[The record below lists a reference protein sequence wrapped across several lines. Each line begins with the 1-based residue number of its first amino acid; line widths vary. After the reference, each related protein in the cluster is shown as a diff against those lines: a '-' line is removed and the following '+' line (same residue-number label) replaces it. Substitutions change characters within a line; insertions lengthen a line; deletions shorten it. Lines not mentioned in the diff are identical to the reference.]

1 MTTECV
7 DIERWGKMASF
18 ASLRQNAWWDL
29 EGAFT
34 LDAPIPIMEFAGKA
48 HLTDPAWNVRKVDL
62 SEYMPE
68 WRFRVPMFAQV
79 RDNPYDGGIDV
90 LATVGKQYGQFQNE
104 ELAALAQT
112 FGTGGQYR
120 AETMGSLAGGT
131 KVFMVFVHPDD
142 IVLDP
147 NGGADHIR
155 RYVFLALSHDGTGK
169 VTGRKT
175 NTRVQ
180 CRNTWNTA
188 HAGSPADFGCKHTAT
203 IADRLAV
210 AAQLAGYVDDYD
222 VKFEADM
229 KLLYSAEMTTSEFWG
244 IVREEFPEPEIDRK
258 GSLAKWTDKTDG
270 IMSVWN
276 NGTGS
281 MPDLPFN
288 AYRALQTFGEVNQWG
303 RQLRNGNAQNA
314 LAAGAGF
321 DPVTNGYR
329 QSITDKLLAYVS

>member
-34 LDAPIPIMEFAGKA
+34 LDVPVPIMEFAGKA
-48 HLTDPAWNVRKVDL
+48 NLTNPAWDVRKVDL
-62 SEYMPE
+62 AEILPD
-68 WRFRVPMFAQV
+68 WRFRVPQYVQV
-79 RDNPYDGGIDV
+79 RTNPYDGGIDV
-90 LATVGKQYGQFQNE
+90 LATVGERYGQFQNE
-104 ELAALAQT
+104 ELAELALT
-112 FGTGGQYR
+112 FASGQYR

-131 KVFMVFVHPDD
+131 KVFMTFVHPDD
-142 IVLDP
+142 IILDP
-147 NGGADHIR
+147 NGSADRIR
-155 RYVFLALSHDGTGK
+155 RYVMLALSHDGTGK

-188 HAGSPADFGCKHTAT
+188 HAGSSADFGCKHTST
-203 IADRLAV
+203 IAERLQV
-210 AAQLAGYVDDYD
+210 AARLAGYVDDYD

-229 KLLYSAEMTTSEFWG
+229 KALYASDLTTSQFWAM
-244 IVREEFPEPEIDRK
+244 VRAEFPEPETDRK
-258 GSLAKWTDKTDG
+258 GSLAKWTDKTDN

-288 AYRALQTFGEVNQWG
+288 AYRALQTFGEVNQWS

-321 DPVTNGYR
+321 DPVTNAYR
-329 QSITDKLLAYVS
+329 QGITDRLLATVS